1 MKSINLSVRN
11 WLPRGTFKAI
21 ASLALFCHISGVA
34 LADVPAISTQGNKL
48 LFNGQ
53 QGSISGNSLFWSNN
67 GWGGEKYYSAGTV
80 NWLKSDWNAGLVRA
94 AMGVEESG
102 GYLQDRAGNK
112 NKVKT
117 VVDAAIAKDM
127 YVIIDWHTHHA
138 ENYRQDAIDFFRE
151 MAQTYGNKN
160 HVIYEIYNE
169 PLGVSW
175 SGVIKPYATEVIK
188 AIRAVDP
195 DNLIIVGTPNWSQD
209 VDAAANDPITGYS
222 NIAYTLH
229 FYANGHRQGL
239 RDRASY
245 ALSRGLPLFVTEW
258 GSVEPSGNGAV
269 DYSETAAWV
278 GFMKANHISNANWS
292 INDKAE
298 GASALTGGA
307 SGNGGWANNQL
318 TASGANAKDIIR
330 NWPPL
335 ANVPPKECAAVILPA
350 RVEAE
355 SYCAM
360 SGVQTESTTDA
371 GGGLNVGWLDPND
384 SMTYK
389 INVPSAG
396 NYKISYRVASKA
408 GGGAFALGAANSV
421 NVPQTG
427 DWQVWTTVQQTVA
440 LSAGV
445 QDIKLSVIN
454 GGFNINWIELAQD
467 SPPASSSSSAPNTGS
482 SSSASSQASGSVKP
496 LRIQGNKILMG
507 DAPANFAGVSLF
519 WSNNGW
525 GGSDYYNANVVNW
538 VKKDWNAKLV
548 RAAMGVEQG
557 GGYLEDPAANRARV
571 KAVVDAA
578 IANNMYVIID
588 WHTHHAEDYKA
599 QAISFFQEM
608 ARTYGTYPNVIYE
621 VYNEPEAPDN
631 ANYWSS
637 VIKPYATDVI
647 DAIRA
652 IDPDNLITVGTRVWS
667 QRVDEAARDPI
678 VGRGNISYTL
688 HFYVGAHGQSLR
700 DTAQQALNMGAPL
713 FVTEWGIWPPAWGF
727 LPPRPDNQYIDQLSG
742 AELAEV
748 NAWKDFM
755 VRNGIPNAGWAV
767 AHKAEPSSYLYE
779 GASTQGGWS
788 DNQLT
793 GSGKVVR
800 DMIREING
808 SIIEPECNAVV
819 IPAKVE
825 VENHCTQSGI
835 QFENSADVGG
845 GRNAGWTDAGDFLTF
860 KINVPAAGSYTA
872 SYRVASMSGGG
883 ILQIASEQGAAF
895 GSVDVN
901 ATNGWQNWTTVS
913 HQVQLSEGEQ
923 IIKLQVLAGGFNL
936 NWFEIKPNSIPSSS
950 SSSSSSSRSS
960 SSSVSSTPSINKLV
974 QAESWEVMQGVQ
986 SEATSDTGGGQ
997 NVGWT
1002 DAGDWIS
1009 YGNAANRIDVPK
1021 DGVYKVEFRVASQ
1034 SGGGAFVFEKNGGTA
1049 QYATVNVPN
1058 TGGWQTWTTVTVNV
1072 NLKAGNQGF
1081 GIAVK
1086 SGGWNINWFRVS
1098 SVN

>member
-1 MKSINLSVRN
+1 MNSINLSLKN
-11 WLPRGTFKAI
+11 WRPGGMLKAI
-21 ASLALFCHISGVA
+21 AATALMAHISSFA

-48 LFNGQ
+48 LFDGQ
-53 QGSISGNSLFWSNN
+53 PGSVSGNSLFWSNN
-67 GWGGEKYYSAGTV
+67 GWGGEKYYTAGTV
-80 NWLKSDWNAGLVRA
+80 NWLKSDWNAKLVRA
-94 AMGVEESG
+94 AMGVEEAG
-102 GYLQDRAGNK
+102 GYLQDKVGNK

-117 VVDAAIAKDM
+117 VVDAAIAQDM
-127 YVIIDWHTHHA
+127 YVIIDWHTHRA

-169 PLGVSW
+169 PLNISW

-209 VDAAANDPITGYS
+209 VDAAANDPLS
-222 NIAYTLH
+222 SFNNIAYTLH
-229 FYANGHRQGL
+229 FYANGHRQWL
-239 RDRASY
+239 RDKASY
-245 ALSRGLPLFVTEW
+245 ALSKGLPLFVTEW
-258 GSVEPSGNGAV
+258 GSVEPSGNGSV
-269 DYSETAAWV
+269 DYNETAAWV
-278 GFMKANHISNANWS
+278 DFMKANNISNANWA

-307 SGNGGWANNQL
+307 SGNGGWTSGQL

-330 NWPPL
+330 NWPSL
-335 ANVPPKECAAVILPA
+335 SNLPPKECAAVIIPA
-350 RVEAE
+350 KLEAE
-355 SYCAM
+355 NFCSM
-360 SGVQTESTTDA
+360 SGVQTEPTLDA
-371 GGGLNVGWLDPND
+371 GGGTNVGWLDAND

-396 NYKISYRVASKA
+396 NFKISYRVASKQ
-408 GGGAFALGAANSV
+408 GGGAFALGTANAV

-427 DWQVWTTVQQTVA
+427 DWQVWTTLQQTVA

-445 QDIKLSVIN
+445 QDIKLDVVN
-454 GGFNINWIELAQD
+454 GGFNINWIEISQD
-467 SPPASSSSSAPNTGS
+467 LPPASSSSSAPTTS
-482 SSSASSQASGSVKP
+482 TSSSAASQVPGLVKP
-496 LRIQGNKILMG
+496 LRVQGNKILMG
-507 DAPANFAGVSLF
+507 DTPAKFAGVSLF
-519 WSNNGW
+519 WSNTGW
-525 GGSDYYNANVVNW
+525 GGSEYYNANLVSW

-548 RAAMGVEQG
+548 RAAMGVEQPG
-557 GGYLEDPAANRARV
+557 GFLQDPEANKARV
-571 KAVVDAA
+571 KSVVDAA

-588 WHTHHAEDYKA
+588 WHTHHAEDNKA
-599 QAISFFQEM
+599 AAISFFQEM
-608 ARTYGTYPNVIYE
+608 AKTYGTHPNVIYE

-637 VIKPYATDVI
+637 VIKPYATEVI

-678 VGRGNISYTL
+678 AGRGNISYTL

-713 FVTEWGIWPPAWGF
+713 FVTEWGIWPPSWGF
-727 LPPRPDNQYIDQLSG
+727 LPPRPDNQYIDQLTS

-779 GASTQGGWS
+779 GASPQGGWS

-793 GSGKVVR
+793 GPGKVVR
-800 DMIREING
+800 DMVREING
-808 SIIEPECNAVV
+808 GLVEPVCNAVA
-819 IPAKVE
+819 IPAKIE
-825 VENHCTQSGI
+825 AENHCDQSGI
-835 QFENSADVGG
+835 QFENTTDVGA

-860 KINVPAAGSYTA
+860 KINVPVSGSYLVN
-872 SYRVASMSGGG
+872 YRVASMNGGG
-883 ILQIASEQGAAF
+883 ILQLTSEQGASYGA
-895 GSVDVN
+895 VDIS

-913 HQVQLSEGEQ
+913 HQVQLLEGEQ
-923 IIKLQVLAGGFNL
+923 LIKVQVLAGGFNL
-936 NWFEIKPNSIPSSS
+936 NWFEIKPAAVSSS
-950 SSSSSSSRSS
+950 STSNSNQS
-960 SSSVSSTPSINKLV
+960 SSSVSSSPAFSKLV
-974 QAESWEVMQGVQ
+974 QAENWEVMQGVQ
-986 SEATSDTGGGQ
+986 TENTQDIGGGQ

-1009 YGNAANRIDVPK
+1009 YGNAANRVDIPK
-1021 DGVYKVEFRVASQ
+1021 DGMYKVEFRIASLN
-1034 SGGGAFVFEKNGGTA
+1034 GGGSFVFEKNGGTQ
-1049 QYATVNVPN
+1049 QYASVNVPG
-1058 TGGWQTWTTVTVNV
+1058 TGGWQNWTTISVNV

-1081 GIAVK
+1081 GIAIK
-1086 SGGWNINWFRVS
+1086 SGGWNINWFRITS
-1098 SVN
+1098 IN